1 MVLLAQSDPDLEFKR
16 VLVGQA
22 PLFRGLSADQRLEIA
37 SLARDR
43 ELRRREILSRE
54 GEAAEETSLLGTG
67 RLKVT
72 QLAASGHEVLL
83 RLIGPGEVCG
93 GLGVP
98 VGGIFPTSAEA
109 LETSHVLSWE
119 QRALTGLFDRFPVL
133 GRNAL
138 RIQSERLRTLEE
150 RYRELATERVPPR
163 LARALVRLVGHVGR
177 PCDDGVRVALSREE
191 LAQMVGTTLFTVSRL
206 LSAWESRG
214 LVLGRRE
221 AVVVRDLSGLAAFA
235 DAAAASEVRT

>member
-1 MVLLAQSDPDLEFKR
+1 LASRAADLELK
-16 VLVGQA
+16 LVFLGQA
-22 PLFRGLSADQRLEIA
+22 PLFRGVSAGDRVEIA
-37 SLARDR
+37 SLARER

-54 GEAAEETSLLGTG
+54 GEAAREISLLGTG
-67 RLKVT
+67 RVKIT
-72 QLAASGHEVLL
+72 QLAANGHEVLI

-98 VGGIFPTSAEA
+98 IGGLHSTSAEA
-109 LETSHVLSWE
+109 LEASRALVWE
-119 QRALTGLFDRFPVL
+119 QRLLQDLFDRVPVL

-163 LARALVRLVGHVGR
+163 LARALARLVGHVGR
-177 PCDDGVRVALSREE
+177 PCEDGVRVALSREE

-206 LSAWESRG
+206 LSEWESRG

-221 AVVVRDLSGLAAFA
+221 AVIVRDLSGLAALA
-235 DAAAASEVRT
+235 DSLAASEVRP